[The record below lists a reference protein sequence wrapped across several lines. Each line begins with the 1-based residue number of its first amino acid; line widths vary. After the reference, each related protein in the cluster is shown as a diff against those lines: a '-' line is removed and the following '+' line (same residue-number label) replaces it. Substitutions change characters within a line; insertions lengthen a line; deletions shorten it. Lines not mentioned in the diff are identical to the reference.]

1 VKMKEIKLIIPDDT
15 LVVSVTLVSKL
26 MAGNITVV
34 KIEAFSGSETER
46 EIKWDE
52 QDGGA
57 E

>member
-1 VKMKEIKLIIPDDT
+1 MKEIKLIIPDDT

-52 QDGGA
+52 QDGEGK
-57 E
+57 